1 MPTKIDLTDVILKQS
16 TLISLYAVCYYAVF
30 YVIKIVAERCLIKL
44 DKTACVLNF
53 LPLYALFI
61 LLLFFVMMLYV
72 FQTLKERVP
81 EEIEDQSYFLIFL
94 FYFIFFEISSL
105 IFTNQINDSLMILV
119 WLNISIALFGS
130 YFYAALKIIYF
141 DLKVANCKEITT
153 VLISIFFFFSLN
165 IFGFMQAKEQGY
177 DKNKK
182 EECIV
187 ENKR

>member
-16 TLISLYAVCYYAVF
+16 TLISLYAVCYYAAF
-30 YVIKIVAERCLIKL
+30 YVIKFVAERCLIKL

-61 LLLFFVMMLYV
+61 LFLFVVMMLYV
-72 FQTLKERVP
+72 FKTFQESVS
-81 EEIEDQSYFLIFL
+81 EEIENQVYFLFFL

-105 IFTNQINDSLMILV
+105 IFTSQFNDFFMILG
-119 WLNISIALFGS
+119 WLNISMVLFGS

-141 DLKVANCKEITT
+141 DLKVANCKEITA
-153 VLISIFFFFSLN
+153 VVISIFFFFSLN
-165 IFGFMQAKEQGY
+165 MFGFMQAKEQGY